1 MADDLALLV
10 INPGSTSTKLSWF
23 VDEEERF
30 AESLSHG
37 ADELGRFP
45 SVAAQAPFRREAIDR
60 FFATHDLDPAVLA
73 AVVARGGLL
82 HPLEGGVYA
91 VSDAMVA
98 DLESGR
104 YGHHA
109 SNLGGILA
117 RAIADG
123 VGSPAYIADPVV
135 VDELDDV
142 ARLSGLPELPR
153 RSIFHALNQKSAA
166 REACRRLGLDYESS
180 NLIVAHMGGGVSVG
194 AHRAGRVVDVNN
206 ALDGEGPFSPERAG
220 TVPAGQL
227 VTLALSGE
235 HEERAIRR
243 MLTGAGGVVAYEG
256 TNDVRELVAR
266 AGAGRESADLVL
278 RAMCYQIAREIASH
292 GATLSGSVD
301 AIVLTGGMAHDDEI
315 VSRISARVGFLSQ
328 IVVIPG
334 EREMVS
340 LAAAALGAL
349 RGEREVR
356 SYE

>member
-1 MADDLALLV
+1 MVDEPALLV
-10 INPGSTSTKLSWF
+10 INPGSTSTKISWF
-23 VDEEERF
+23 AGDAERC
-30 AESLSHG
+30 AETLSHS
-37 ADELGRFP
+37 AEELARFP
-45 SVAAQAPFRREAIDR
+45 SIAAQAPFRREAIDR
-60 FFATHDLDPAVLA
+60 FLSSNELDPATLS

-91 VSDAMVA
+91 VNDAMVA
-98 DLESGR
+98 DLESGE
-104 YGHHA
+104 YGRHA

-117 RAIADG
+117 RAIADS
-123 VGSPAYIADPVV
+123 VGCTAFIADPVV

-142 ARLSGLPELPR
+142 ARLSGLPGLPR

-166 REACRRLGLDYESS
+166 REACRRLGRSYESS

-220 TVPAGQL
+220 TLPAGQL
-227 VTLALSGE
+227 VDLVVAGRHTGAE
-235 HEERAIRR
+235 VRR
-243 MLTGAGGVVAYEG
+243 MITGAGGVVAYAG

-266 AGAGRESADLVL
+266 ATQGDGSASLVL

-292 GATLSGSVD
+292 GATLAGSVD
-301 AIVLTGGMAHDDEI
+301 AVVLTGGMAHNDEV
-315 VSRISARVGFLSQ
+315 VSQISARVEFLAEV
-328 IVVIPG
+328 VVIPG
-334 EREMVS
+334 EREMIS

-356 SYE
+356 TYA